1 MITGRGGDIAT
12 NASLKQRA
20 CQWISQPGSR
30 WTLILLFAAVALGL
44 FCMRTPVEAWLEISP
59 FRPQNDVERRLI
71 H

>member
-1 MITGRGGDIAT
+1 M
-12 NASLKQRA
+12 
-20 CQWISQPGSR
+20 
-30 WTLILLFAAVALGL
+30 TLILLFAAVALGL